1 MNAVEVKIPFGTT
14 YMNVIRFGNGPRN
27 FVMIAGV
34 SLTGLEGQ
42 GENVA
47 AAYAEMA
54 EDFTFYLFDRRKVL
68 PQGHT
73 VMDMAEDIYT
83 CLMQLEISS
92 SVVYGVSQGGMIA
105 QCLAIRHP
113 ELVEKLILC
122 SSQCRATQKMKDSV
136 EIWKIP
142 AEAGDVVTLNRQFFD
157 MVYSLKFLDSVR
169 DLLPPLEKIGTQ
181 EDCARFLILIEACR
195 IFDVYDSLTKISCPT
210 LVIGDT
216 NDQVIGFE
224 GSVEIANRLGCE
236 LYTYDQYSHAVYDEA
251 PDIKQ
256 LILRFTCQ

>member
-1 MNAVEVKIPFGTT
+1 MNASEIKIPFNDT
-14 YMNVIRFGNGPRN
+14 YMNVIRFGSGPKN

-34 SLTGLEGQ
+34 SLSGLEGQ
-42 GENVA
+42 GEGVA

-54 EDFTFYLFDRRKVL
+54 QDFTFYLFDRRKVL
-68 PQGHT
+68 PKGHT

-83 CLMQLEISS
+83 CLRQLEISS
-92 SVVYGVSQGGMIA
+92 AVVYGVSQGGMIA

-122 SSQCRATQKMKDSV
+122 SSQCRATAKMKASV
-136 EIWKIP
+136 EAWRAP
-142 AEAGDVVTLNRQFFD
+142 AEAGDVVALNRLFFD
-157 MVYSLKFLDSVR
+157 MVYSEKFLDGVR
-169 DLLPPLEKIGTQ
+169 DLLPTLEKVGTP
-181 EDCARFLILIEACR
+181 EDCERFLVLIEACR
-195 IFDVYDSLTKISCPT
+195 TFDVYDEVTKISCPT

-216 NDQVIGFE
+216 NDRVIGYE
-224 GSVEIANRLGCE
+224 GSTEIAQRLDCE

-256 LILRFTCQ
+256 LILRFTRQ